1 MYRETVLLIEDDLDA
16 RDANTAVLEH
26 LGYRVLT
33 AATGEEALEQ
43 WRNHEAEIQVVLSDL
58 VTPGSRGEAAFS
70 LLRVHGARVPIVV
83 LSGYAVPMGRRFTE
97 ADGVVAWLQ
106 KPIGIDELDAAL
118 RRALDRGTA

>member
-1 MYRETVLLIEDDLDA
+1 MYSETVLLIEDDLDA

-58 VTPGSRGEAAFS
+58 VE
-70 LLRVHGARVPIVV
+70 LRVLGFEKLQHRGVPTALPGRAGGRERPDLLLQLEEALLERPILPLELAKDLLFRLRPFVHGPPR
-83 LSGYAVPMGRRFTE
+83 S
-97 ADGVVAWLQ
+97 
-106 KPIGIDELDAAL
+106 
-118 RRALDRGTA
+118 